1 MDMLKS
7 CYMEFKTIIIH
18 SDSDQTI
25 INNVGKLESLTLMLI
40 SNSSKNNIG
49 VAQYLHMPLFIMT
62 PKSRME
68 FHDILMSFKS
78 SPLWNIMAPFLIL
91 DKSNRECM
99 NAPNILKTAWEMN
112 VVKSFFLCVN
122 SKNVSMIYTYNPY
135 TNRAPQPWKNV
146 KTTRKRTD
154 GWTMYS
160 KSNREENICHGL
172 NFDRTKYLD
181 GSIIRAVVTIPAEHE
196 WIPDKDYD
204 EKLMEKMLITD
215 VLVVRAMKSALNVT
229 FIFNV
234 DENGYTMS
242 EQVAGFYRR
251 LQNRSSD
258 IAICF
263 RTHYTSRRFQTTY
276 PVFHSQLHIV
286 TNNRGFYTPLEKI
299 KNYYGIVTLI
309 SMCLI
314 FSMTYIVIVLSGRR
328 RRWAFAGFE
337 VLRLIVNASI
347 YSPMNILSRR
357 IFFTMIFLYC
367 LIFQA
372 TFSGHLSAFL
382 TKNEYRTNVEKLED
396 LRDSRY
402 DVIYGGLYIRSLL
415 KDPLLKKKF
424 ILSHPDCAPL
434 IIGNDTA
441 ACISD
446 SFFLSQVVFDEK
458 LHVSKEPIST
468 IVYTLAIRDDWP
480 LRERVDISLM
490 RLEH

>member
-1 MDMLKS
+1 
-7 CYMEFKTIIIH
+7 
-18 SDSDQTI
+18 
-25 INNVGKLESLTLMLI
+25 
-40 SNSSKNNIG
+40 
-49 VAQYLHMPLFIMT
+49 
-62 PKSRME
+62 
-68 FHDILMSFKS
+68 
-78 SPLWNIMAPFLIL
+78 
-91 DKSNRECM
+91 
-99 NAPNILKTAWEMN
+99 
-112 VVKSFFLCVN
+112 
-122 SKNVSMIYTYNPY
+122 
-135 TNRAPQPWKNV
+135 
-146 KTTRKRTD
+146 
-154 GWTMYS
+154 
-160 KSNREENICHGL
+160 NICDGL

-181 GSIIRAVVTIPAEHE
+181 GSIIRAVVTISAEHE

-204 EKLMEKMLITD
+204 EKLMEKMLPGD
-215 VLVVRAMKSALNVT
+215 VLVVQAIKSAMNVT

-234 DENGYTMS
+234 DEEGFAMN
-242 EQVAGFYRR
+242 EQVTGFYRR

-263 RTHYTSRRFQTTY
+263 RTHHISRRFQTTY

-299 KNYYGIVTLI
+299 KNYYGIVTVI
-309 SMCLI
+309 SMCVI
-314 FSMTYIVIVLSGRR
+314 FSMTYIVIVLSGRK

-347 YSPMNILSRR
+347 HSRMNTLSRR

-382 TKNEYRTNVEKLED
+382 TKDEYRTNVEKLED

-402 DVIYGGLYIRSLL
+402 DVIYGSPYIVSLI
-415 KDPLLKKKF
+415 KDPLLKKK
-424 ILSHPDCAPL
+424 IIVSHSNCAPL
-434 IIGNDTA
+434 IIGKDSA

-446 SFFLSQVVFDEK
+446 IVYLSEVVFDEK
-458 LHVSKEPIST
+458 LHMSKEPIST
-468 IVYTLAIRDDWP
+468 IVYSLPIRDDWP